1 MPAVHL
7 TKEQERVKAAARFLR
22 RELVSRDID
31 RRQLAKRVNMK
42 YDTLAKR
49 IREPGSMRLSELWR
63 IMDVLKTPQEER
75 GEILK

>member
-1 MPAVHL
+1 MPAVRL

-22 RELVSRDID
+22 RELVSQDID